1 MEVDSSADGEGLRRE
16 GAEEEGEGAFSSDL
30 GWEEQG
36 SSEWGLTDEDSMSAS
51 EGEAALGDRPSG
63 IPFYLVFFL
72 TMPVVLTLTCPTAD
86 TDVQVRLTQDG
97 NYTIDDGAGVPKT

>member
-1 MEVDSSADGEGLRRE
+1 MEVGSGAGGEDLRRE
-16 GAEEEGEGAFSSDL
+16 GAEEEGEGAFPSYL
-30 GWEEQG
+30 GWEGQE

-63 IPFYLVFFL
+63 IPFYLVFLL
-72 TMPVVLTLTCPTAD
+72 TMPVILTLTSCTAD

-97 NYTIDDGAGVPKT
+97 NYTIDDGAGAPKT